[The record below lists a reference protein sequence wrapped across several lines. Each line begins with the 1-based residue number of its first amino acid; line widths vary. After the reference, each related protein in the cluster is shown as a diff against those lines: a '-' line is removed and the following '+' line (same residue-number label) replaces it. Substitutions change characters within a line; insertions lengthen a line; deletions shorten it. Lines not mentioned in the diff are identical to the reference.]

1 MNPVAFAD
9 SCPAFVR
16 LSGIDN
22 DLFRTATAPSK
33 DDGYI
38 RLYINGTQI
47 ASQVNYD
54 NDTLYI
60 DRLYFG
66 AQGLDSGSIDS
77 FYLDEVQAFRYTV
90 IDGSV
95 PVDLD
100 KITPPDMAENSLE
113 KVYHYDKPQPHAV
126 LSVEREQPALKPRIK
141 LATLTAGEPSAHG
154 SDHPQDPVQIAIRR

>member
-1 MNPVAFAD
+1 MAIEDEWQKV
-9 SCPAFVR
+9 SLV
-16 LSGIDN
+16 
-22 DLFRTATAPSK
+22 FRTATAPGK

-66 AQGLDSGSIDS
+66 AQGLDPGSSGS
-77 FYLDEVQAFRYTV
+77 FYLDEMQAFRYTV

-100 KITPPDMAENSLE
+100 EITPPDLAENSLE
-113 KVYHYDKPQPHAV
+113 NVYHYDNPQPHAV

-141 LATLTAGEPSAHG
+141 LATLNSGEPLAHG
-154 SDHPQDPVQIAIRR
+154 TDHPQHPVQIAIR